1 MTYTIYP
8 QKVVVFDKTTG
19 TILEKHTSSSD
30 VIMIDNKLNRY
41 ILAEFD
47 TSSLSVYGQ
56 TLRPLQF
63 PVTFNRIPTCDTYSL
78 SATVYSKI
86 SASLEVGERIDLN
99 ELDFANRIN
108 DVSYDTFHS
117 WGWSSNK
124 EEITAS
130 KDNKFYVQ
138 ISCRGTIW
146 DGNIG
151 YTSSDS
157 EFKISN
163 LHFTF
168 DVTSNLTFLI
178 DSSFGGGY
186 HNPSNALNVEVSAL
200 LTKGIK
206 QYHIASGAL
215 YYKKASEGSYTSVSL
230 TDSAVTLPANTFE
243 DNTDYD
249 LYISAVSDAGTTA
262 QTPVMTLTTTDSTP
276 YAFPVTPYNEIT
288 YGNIVFVWD
297 YSVETG
303 ADQYAYDIQISNDG
317 GSTWTDALQH
327 VVSSETRATYT
338 QVTTGETLWRVRSY
352 NQNDVAGSWSN
363 SKSYINNVPP
373 QPPVINSISG
383 IGRKTLQWATSQQIA
398 YEVIVQD
405 GLGNVVYDSEEVYTT
420 SKTALINEYLENGQY
435 TFRVRIAAGYGE
447 WSPWAEMQANVSA
460 SLDAPVFTVVSG
472 VEGTQITITADPD
485 YDYFYILR
493 NGKPI
498 AKVNGGTY
506 IDRFASGD
514 ITYKVIGV
522 GSNDSYGYGT
532 QTVRFI
538 PSSNYLITPDGI
550 TFECSQ
556 RWGGRIFPSKST
568 KPEMAAFNFYGN
580 SSPSHMISKKMRSA
594 SFSVAVYDENG
605 ELDAF
610 LGFPVF
616 FTTDRGWSSW
626 CVITSI
632 NRQEQLFGN
641 DTVISLESDSFN
653 VEIDYDL

>member
-186 HNPSNALNVEVSAL
+186 H
-200 LTKGIK
+200 K
-206 QYHIASGAL
+206 
-215 YYKKASEGSYTSVSL
+215 
-230 TDSAVTLPANTFE
+230 
-243 DNTDYD
+243 
-249 LYISAVSDAGTTA
+249 
-262 QTPVMTLTTTDSTP
+262 
-276 YAFPVTPYNEIT
+276 
-288 YGNIVFVWD
+288 
-297 YSVETG
+297 
-303 ADQYAYDIQISNDG
+303 
-317 GSTWTDALQH
+317 
-327 VVSSETRATYT
+327 
-338 QVTTGETLWRVRSY
+338 
-352 NQNDVAGSWSN
+352 
-363 SKSYINNVPP
+363 
-373 QPPVINSISG
+373 
-383 IGRKTLQWATSQQIA
+383 IGRAH
-398 YEVIVQD
+398 V
-405 GLGNVVYDSEEVYTT
+405 
-420 SKTALINEYLENGQY
+420 
-435 TFRVRIAAGYGE
+435 
-447 WSPWAEMQANVSA
+447 
-460 SLDAPVFTVVSG
+460 
-472 VEGTQITITADPD
+472 
-485 YDYFYILR
+485 
-493 NGKPI
+493 
-498 AKVNGGTY
+498 
-506 IDRFASGD
+506 
-514 ITYKVIGV
+514 
-522 GSNDSYGYGT
+522 
-532 QTVRFI
+532 
-538 PSSNYLITPDGI
+538 
-550 TFECSQ
+550 
-556 RWGGRIFPSKST
+556 
-568 KPEMAAFNFYGN
+568 
-580 SSPSHMISKKMRSA
+580 
-594 SFSVAVYDENG
+594 
-605 ELDAF
+605 
-610 LGFPVF
+610 
-616 FTTDRGWSSW
+616 
-626 CVITSI
+626 
-632 NRQEQLFGN
+632 
-641 DTVISLESDSFN
+641 
-653 VEIDYDL
+653 